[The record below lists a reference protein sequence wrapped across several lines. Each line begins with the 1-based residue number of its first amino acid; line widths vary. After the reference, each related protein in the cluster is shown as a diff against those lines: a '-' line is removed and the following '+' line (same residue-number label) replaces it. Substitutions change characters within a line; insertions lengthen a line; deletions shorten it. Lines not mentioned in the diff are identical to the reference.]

1 VGQLLSVATPAAIRQ
16 RTADGDSAADIAR
29 KHSECAPRQVLVFD
43 RDQPKLCVALAR
55 HHPTT
60 PPQRTPLLGDL
71 CLNSAG
77 FDAIA
82 ALFPVDAAGHA
93 APLDEDAGDAM
104 DTGD

>member
-1 VGQLLSVATPAAIRQ
+1 VPNI
-16 RTADGDSAADIAR
+16 
-29 KHSECAPRQVLVFD
+29 FD
-43 RDQPKLCVALAR
+43 
-55 HHPTT
+55 
-60 PPQRTPLLGDL
+60 
-71 CLNSAG
+71 LNSAG